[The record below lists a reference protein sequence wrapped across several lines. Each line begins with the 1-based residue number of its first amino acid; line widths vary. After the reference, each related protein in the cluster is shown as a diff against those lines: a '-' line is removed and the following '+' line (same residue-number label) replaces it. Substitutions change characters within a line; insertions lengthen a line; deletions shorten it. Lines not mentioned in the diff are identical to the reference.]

1 MANDV
6 TLKDIMAYF
15 STESRP
21 MGPKEMTREWK
32 GLTDQD
38 KKDIKDGLGN
48 GSLTY

>member
-1 MANDV
+1 MADV

-15 STESRP
+15 GTDTRP

-32 GLTDQD
+32 SLTDKD
-38 KKDIKDGLGN
+38 KAQIKNGLAD